1 MNYVVD
7 RTSDKAWEWNA
18 NKTQRM
24 KTSTEQV
31 QLIQRERAKEKKNL
45 ILIAFAFLIAPSSAR
60 RCYSISR
67 LTLELIRGQTHLD
80 DCCSGDRSDALR
92 AYVEHSLK
100 NADVA
105 SHHETAC
112 DGRIDVTATDMSESL
127 EKEINREEK

>member
-1 MNYVVD
+1 MGMEREQDAANENIY
-7 RTSDKAWEWNA
+7 RTSSVDLA
-18 NKTQRM
+18 
-24 KTSTEQV
+24 
-31 QLIQRERAKEKKNL
+31 RESERKKNL

-80 DCCSGDRSDALR
+80 DGGSGDRSDALR
-92 AYVEHSLK
+92 AHVENSLK